1 MAGSNLADCSHE
13 GWYTI
18 NSASLNLIANWGTVI
33 IPLLQAEQNN
43 CTLRFGISQS
53 CRSGWTSDGSYI
65 EFPKELPD
73 QGIRMIRMIYPSVAR
88 SPETGISPSKKGNSK
103 LSVEPRKIT
112 QSRFCLRFDT
122 WGNGNLHGADA
133 SWIVYPRSKP
143 DCSSGIIG
151 FSFDEGTLESK
162 EVDLDIWQPKRVY
175 AAIN

>member
-1 MAGSNLADCSHE
+1 MRGQHSGAFFFHECYTDPPNLAIGLIQLDLDSDKDVRIRE
-13 GWYTI
+13 YADPVTG
-18 NSASLNLIANWGTVI
+18 SSLNLHIETWNDSILYSGSAIW
-33 IPLLQAEQNN
+33 
-43 CTLRFGISQS
+43 FGADSN
-53 CRSGWTSDGSYI
+53 TDEFLTGSYNM
-65 EFPKELPD
+65 
-73 QGIRMIRMIYPSVAR
+73 MIR
-88 SPETGISPSKKGNSK
+88 ISPSKKGNSK